1 MTLSVFKAAAAFG
14 CVVTVL
20 LPLASVHGQQVTD
33 AESPII
39 RSHAIAMHGEP
50 KYGPEFTHFD
60 YVNPQAPKGG
70 RIRLG
75 SRGTFDS
82 FNPWIDK
89 GTPVST
95 GSTETLMV
103 QSLDE
108 AFTKYCLICEQIE
121 YPEDRTWIT
130 FYLRSEARWHDCE
143 PISAEDVKWSFETI
157 MEKGQPF
164 YKFYYADV
172 ESVDVLDARTVRFNF
187 ANTGTGNCR

>member
-1 MTLSVFKAAAAFG
+1 MIHSVLKASAAVG
-14 CVVTVL
+14 CVISVL
-20 LPLASVHGQQVTD
+20 LTHAPAYGQQD
-33 AESPII
+33 ADAGTTVI

-60 YVNPQAPKGG
+60 YVNPAAPKGG

-75 SRGTFDS
+75 TRGTFDS

-103 QSLDE
+103 QSMDE
-108 AFTKYCLICEQIE
+108 AFSKYCLICEQIE

-130 FYLRSEARWHDCE
+130 FYLRSEARWHDGV

-164 YKFYYADV
+164 YKFLFLA
-172 ESVDVLDARTVRFNF
+172 
-187 ANTGTGNCR
+187 